1 MYLNLE
7 EDTCATSDVNEQL
20 QLRSASVGVSTT
32 LTAADLGGPE
42 AGIATMQFFVFYFW
56 VTGELSTLQRC
67 IFMYVQAC
75 RLTLS
80 L

>member
-32 LTAADLGGPE
+32 LTVADLGDLE
-42 AGIATMQFFVFYFW
+42 AGIATMQLFLCFW
-56 VTGELSTLQRC
+56 GGGGGVGGYRRTVHPPKMHFHVC
-67 IFMYVQAC
+67 Y
-75 RLTLS
+75 
-80 L
+80 